1 MPLGVEKEV
10 LKIVAE
16 KGGETTYEVIRQRL
30 SEYGPRSVRRIV
42 ASLGRQDYIYWRASG
57 KIELMDKGKQALGL
71 PLKEWVVI
79 PTDKFNF

>member
-1 MPLGVEKEV
+1 MPSPVEKRILEM
-10 LKIVAE
+10 IAQ
-16 KGGETTYEVIRQRL
+16 KGRETTYEEVREELR
-30 SEYGPRSVRRIV
+30 EYGDKFVRRFL

-71 PLKEWVVI
+71 RLKEWVVI